1 MNVIN
6 KSGKI
11 VNIGQKAVMPGDP
24 ATIDDSFADNDVIK
38 LLVDQGIL
46 AISKKTDAAA
56 KKAAEE
62 EAAAKKKAEEEAA
75 AKKKAEEAAAKGG
88 TGSGSK

>member
-1 MNVIN
+1 MTIIN

-24 ATIDDSFADNDVIK
+24 TTIDDSFANNEVIK
-38 LLVDQGIL
+38 LLIAQGIL
-46 AISKKTDAAA
+46 ATGKKAATKNDAAAEAKKKAAA

-62 EAAAKKKAEEEAA
+62 AAAKEAA
-75 AKKKAEEAAAKGG
+75 
-88 TGSGSK
+88 GSGFK